1 MKKIFALLLVLLMLL
16 PSIVACGGTDDPV
29 DTGSGGEEEENPFDG
44 TEPID
49 TKKDLLKYFDGKT
62 LNVLATNWYGANGKA
77 NGWSEPD
84 LAVTGYDMDG
94 TSVWGKTINNA
105 IQQRREHVKSTYGV
119 ELKFIMSQK
128 EAIMSNQLVE
138 AMKPEATEKYHIA
151 MPRIFEAQQLIQ
163 NQSLYD
169 LSGSNCIDF
178 SKSYYNQMAHE
189 MFTVAGHTF
198 FAAGDFSF
206 LDEYTSYV
214 MYYNMAVSE
223 NIESFPDLYQ
233 TVKDGKWTISEMAK
247 WAAYVSDDNGAN
259 AGAWEDDDTYG
270 FGTTTLT
277 QFFQTSGITQIRVDN
292 ESSNP
297 ADHKYIVSLNDDVG
311 LVTTLVEKLKVI
323 VSSEWART
331 QWGGNGY
338 GPMEESFF
346 NGKLLF
352 YMEVVEKFGKFTNQG
367 DNFKVGVL
375 PIPKLNESESYYTPC
390 ANQSTV
396 MCIPKC
402 TPDRDMS
409 EYFFD
414 VLSHTGQDFV
424 MKGFYDNLQT
434 KVYNGTKEGEKTAAD
449 SMEILKNHIF
459 NNLMF
464 DIGYTNGILTVVQ
477 SDTLGD
483 TSNAN
488 AFSESYTEN
497 MGDALEK
504 VAEWNLWYQEYK
516 E

>member
-1 MKKIFALLLVLLMLL
+1 MKKIFALLLVVFMLL
-16 PSIVACGGTDDPV
+16 PCIVACGGTDDPV
-29 DTGSGGEEEENPFDG
+29 DTGSGEGDSPFDG
-44 TEPID
+44 TDPID

-105 IQQRREHVKSTYGV
+105 IQERREFVKTTYGV
-119 ELKFIMSQK
+119 DLKFIASQK

-138 AMKPEATEKYHIA
+138 AMKPEATEKFHIA

-189 MFTVAGHTF
+189 VFTVAGHTF

-214 MYYNMAVSE
+214 MYYNMAVSD
-223 NIESFPDLYQ
+223 NIANFPDLYQ

-247 WAAYVSDDNGAN
+247 WAATVGDDNGDN

-270 FGTTTLT
+270 FGTTTLA
-277 QFFQTSGITQIRVDN
+277 QFFQTSGITQIRVDKT
-292 ESSNP
+292 SSNP
-297 ADHKYIVSLNDDVG
+297 ADHKYIVSLNDDAGKVG
-311 LVTTLVEKLKVI
+311 QLVGELKLILEKN
-323 VSSEWART
+323 WART
-331 QWGGNGY
+331 NWTGGY
-338 GPMEESFF
+338 GAMEESFK

-352 YMEVVEKFGKFTNQG
+352 YMEVIEKFGKFTDQD

-402 TPDRDMS
+402 TPDRNMS

-414 VLSHTGQDFV
+414 VLSHTGQDYV
-424 MKGFYDNLQT
+424 MKGFYDRLQT
-434 KVYNGTKEGEKTAAD
+434 NVYQGTEEGRTPAD
-449 SMEILKNHIF
+449 SMEILKNYVL

-464 DIGYTNGILTVVQ
+464 DLGYTNNILTVVQ
-477 SDTLGD
+477 NDTLGD
-483 TSNAN
+483 TSNAD
-488 AFSESYTEN
+488 AFSESYSEN
-497 MGDALEK
+497 MGDAMEK
-504 VAEWNLWYQEYK
+504 VEEWNSWYQEYK
-516 E
+516 DK